1 MSILRRALFL
11 AAKRAA
17 TDPRVQVKA
26 QQVLR
31 EEVVPRAQEFGRR
44 ARPELQKAHRR
55 IKSAAHDLE
64 RKLAERTGRD

>member
-17 TDPRVQVKA
+17 ADPRVQAKA

-55 IKSAAHDLE
+55 IKSAAHDQV
-64 RKLAERTGRD
+64 RKLTERTGLD

>member
-17 TDPRVQVKA
+17 ADPRVQAKA

-31 EEVVPRAQEFGRR
+31 EEVVPRAQEFGRC
-44 ARPELQKAHRR
+44 ARPELQEAHRR
-55 IKSAAHDLE
+55 LKSAAHDLE